1 MVSLMLC
8 LYKTSCSI
16 EILYQFPLSLS
27 INLYSKIQE
36 IMTINTDYHRP
47 IMLQECLDG
56 LNIRPDGVY
65 VDVTFGGGGHSRAI
79 LAQLGEKGKLYGFDQ
94 DPDAKVNA
102 QAFNDPRFTFIE
114 ANFRNIKK
122 YLRLYGVKK
131 VDGILADFG
140 ISSHQ
145 IDEPTRGFST
155 RFEGDLDMRMN
166 QKADVSAYTIV
177 NEYSE
182 AQLHKILGMYGE
194 IKNARTLANAIHSAR
209 LNAPIKTTG
218 ELKAILEKYAPKFK
232 EFKYFA
238 QVFQAIRIE
247 VNQEL
252 EVIEEFLEQI
262 PDLLKD
268 EESRLCIM
276 TFHSLE
282 DRLVKNYIKAGNFK
296 GEPDKDI
303 IYGTVT
309 KPLMAINKKPI
320 EASPEE
326 LSINGRSRSAKLRI
340 AALSEK

>member
-1 MVSLMLC
+1 MTSDK
-8 LYKTSCSI
+8 LYH
-16 EILYQFPLSLS
+16 LPV
-27 INLYSKIQE
+27 
-36 IMTINTDYHRP
+36 
-47 IMLQECLDG
+47 MLQECLDG
-56 LNIRPDGVY
+56 LNIRPDGIY
-65 VDVTFGGGGHSRAI
+65 VDVTFGGGGHSKAI
-79 LAQLGEKGKLYGFDQ
+79 LERLGENGKLYSFDQ
-94 DPDAKVNA
+94 DPDAKQNSL
-102 QAFNDPRFTFIE
+102 AFTDNRFTFIE

-145 IDEPTRGFST
+145 IDEPSRGFST

-166 QKADVSAYTIV
+166 QKAEVSAFTII

-194 IKNARTLANAIHSAR
+194 IKNAKTLANAICTAR
-209 LNAPIKTTG
+209 MNTPIKTTG
-218 ELKAILEKYAPKFK
+218 ELKAILEKHAPKFK

-252 EVIEEFLEQI
+252 EVIQEFLEQV
-262 PDLLKD
+262 PDLLRD
-268 EESRLCIM
+268 TESRLAIM

-282 DRLVKNYIKAGNFK
+282 DRLVKNYIKAGNFN
-296 GEPDKDI
+296 GELDRDI
-303 IYGTVT
+303 VFGTVT
-309 KPLMAINKKPI
+309 KPLEGITRKPI

-326 LSINGRSRSAKLRI
+326 LSINNRSRSAKLRI
-340 AALSEK
+340 ATLFSEL